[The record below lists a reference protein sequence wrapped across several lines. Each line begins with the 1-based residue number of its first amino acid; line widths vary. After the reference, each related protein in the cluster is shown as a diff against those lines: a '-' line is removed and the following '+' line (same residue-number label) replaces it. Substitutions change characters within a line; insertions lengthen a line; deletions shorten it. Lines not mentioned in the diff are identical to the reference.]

1 MDWEDLL
8 SDMREGRDAVRE
20 ERLVWERNCMAE
32 EDPYEQDGPCV
43 RWAEVVPLSN
53 GDLSG
58 DEIEVV
64 LSSPLEDGDLSGDEI
79 ELVSVDGGSVDG
91 IEARGRALARHNR
104 QGGVFLAAIADLMEQ
119 RGRRQL
125 GGGRQ
130 R

>member
-43 RWAEVVPLSN
+43 WWAEVVPLS
-53 GDLSG
+53 
-58 DEIEVV
+58 
-64 LSSPLEDGDLSGDEI
+64 PGDLSGDEI

-104 QGGVFLAAIADLMEQ
+104 QGGVFSAAIADLMEQ